1 MDFVQIDRNWYDP
14 KDPKHLSR
22 HKVEIWPG
30 FISAISQYESSLLCI
45 EPKFKAMQSE
55 TVPDALWGL
64 NRRNRPGFH
73 DAAYR
78 RLVG

>member
-30 FISAISQYESSLLCI
+30 FISAISQYESSLLLCL
-45 EPKFKAMQSE
+45 EPKFKVMQSE
-55 TVPDALWGL
+55 TVHDVLF